1 MNRPIYISDCGNL
14 SEEEQIDEYRR
25 LQDYPTSGDYCNAC
39 GAPFVKYKTGQGRF
53 VTPIVHY
60 GDERLCLVCI
70 KEILETDI
78 QENKIMRESN
88 H

>member
-14 SEEEQIDEYRR
+14 SDEEQIDEYRR
-25 LQDYPTSGDYCNAC
+25 LKDYPTSSDYCNCC

-53 VTPIVHY
+53 VTPIGHY
-60 GDERLCLVCI
+60 VNEKLCLACI

-78 QENKIMRESN
+78 HENKIMRETN

>member
-25 LQDYPTSGDYCNAC
+25 LKDYPTSGDYCNGC
-39 GAPFVKYKTGQGRF
+39 GATFVKYKTGQGRF
-53 VTPIVHY
+53 VTPVVHY
-60 GDERLCLVCI
+60 GDEKFCI
-70 KEILETDI
+70 ACINNILETEI
-78 QENKIMRESN
+78 QENKIMRETN

>member
-1 MNRPIYISDCGNL
+1 MNRPIYISDSGNL
-14 SEEEQIDEYRR
+14 SDEEQIDEYRR
-25 LQDYPTSGDYCNAC
+25 LKDYPTSSDYCNCC

-53 VTPIVHY
+53 VTPIGHY
-60 GDERLCLVCI
+60 VNEKLCLACI

-88 H
+88 S